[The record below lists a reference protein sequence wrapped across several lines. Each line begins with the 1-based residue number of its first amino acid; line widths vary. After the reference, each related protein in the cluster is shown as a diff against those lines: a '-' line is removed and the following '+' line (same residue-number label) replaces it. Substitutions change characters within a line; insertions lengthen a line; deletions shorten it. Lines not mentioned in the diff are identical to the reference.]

1 MKKKSLLFIAL
12 LFLLSG
18 CGQKPSVDHPYE
30 INYRGKTL
38 SYYDTEDEIDT
49 DVFDIL
55 ENKPTNLL
63 DNEKNT
69 ILVNEDGEIRCI
81 SILDS
86 DIITYKSI
94 SVGDNVSKIEK
105 SFDNVFIG
113 ERSSSDATNY
123 MVVFNGDD
131 IEEDPTNQNK
141 EDSWIWIGYITE
153 NSKIIMIR
161 IYDVKYG
168 YKMM

>member
-18 CGQKPSVDHPYE
+18 CGQRPSVDHPYE
-30 INYRGKTL
+30 VKYGEKTL
-38 SYYDTEDEIDT
+38 SYYDTEDEIDIN
-49 DVFDIL
+49 VFDVL
-55 ENKPTNLL
+55 ENRYANLFG
-63 DNEKNT
+63 NEKNT
-69 ILVNEDGEIRCI
+69 VLVNEEGVIRCI

-105 SFDNVFIG
+105 SFENVFIA
-113 ERSSSDATNY
+113 ESSSDAVNY

-141 EDSWIWIGYITE
+141 EDSWICIGYITE